1 MHPAGTKATIL
12 SSGSI
17 LVPRGM
23 KLPVPLSRSS
33 AGPGGGLTSLFFRI
47 GKSTLR
53 LDVVRVAMEGA
64 DPELVLRETGGRFD
78 IVKRGRVL
86 ARGVKPLNA
95 GFHAPGQA
103 FINLHD
109 SCRFSCAFCTL
120 PVSPGKGLPAER
132 WAVLIKGALASGKVN
147 AVAITTGIP
156 DSPSKACRDLA
167 RLVRSIR
174 RDFPGVP
181 IGVEPYTVDEKD
193 LALLKRGG
201 ATELK
206 LNVQCATDELM
217 GRVCPDL
224 DRGDILDNL
233 EAGVRLF
240 GKGRVC
246 SNLLVGLGETDREL
260 LATVREL
267 AALGVAVNLRP
278 LRLNALNRGPL
289 GKALGKE
296 PEPPDASRM
305 LRLASAQ
312 KRIFAEH
319 GLDPSSF
326 RTMCHRCT
334 ACDIEPFVDI

>member
-1 MHPAGTKATIL
+1 M
-12 SSGSI
+12 
-17 LVPRGM
+17 R
-23 KLPVPLSRSS
+23 LPVPLSRSS

-47 GKSTLR
+47 GKSIIR
-53 LDVVRVAMEGA
+53 LEVVREMDEGRRPDMA
-64 DPELVLRETGGRFD
+64 LRETGGRFD
-78 IVKRGRVL
+78 ILRGRRVL
-86 ARGVKPLNA
+86 ARDVRPLNA
-95 GFHAPGQA
+95 GFHAPGQV

-109 SCRFSCAFCTL
+109 RCRFRCAFCTL

-132 WAVLIKGALASGKVN
+132 WAALIKGALSGGRAD
-147 AVAITTGIP
+147 AVALTTGVP
-156 DSPSKACRDLA
+156 SSPSRACRDLA

-174 RDFPGVP
+174 RDFPSVP
-181 IGVEPYTVDEKD
+181 IGVEPYTIDESD
-193 LALLKRGG
+193 LRLLRSAG

-206 LNVQCATDELM
+206 LNIQCATAGLM
-217 GRVCPDL
+217 ERVCPDL
-224 DRGDILDNL
+224 DREGILWTL
-233 EAGVRLF
+233 VAGVRMF

-260 LATVREL
+260 LATVRVL